1 MIKRRNLDNSL
12 IQWIMTVTGLGPG
25 IGEIRYVAPAA
36 SATSQYRTQLQTNG
50 VDDDDLHTTLA
61 LGEDKLVAYRND
73 VLLAMPGAYLETA
86 SLAWD
91 KANTHI
97 IGLGGPNMWGD
108 HVEPN
113 VCFYTTGVAVAHVLD
128 ITGQNCIFINLN
140 FQNGG
145 ANAACVSAVKIN
157 KYAAYF
163 KSCRIAGN
171 IVSAQNASANCCSL
185 WIAEA
190 GMYPV
195 LIDCQIGQDVWG
207 NRTTANA
214 GVIKYETTSGAS
226 AGRPNGSDFINSRIL
241 SVGDDSNCAMVR
253 VTAATA
259 IGRGHRFDNSIFS
272 HFDGAAAGAKDLTRA
287 FYTPSTAVQKDIIH
301 LHNCMGIG
309 ITEWQD
315 DDDDVVW
322 ADMPIT
328 GLGGGLG
335 RNPTAPV
342 GT

>member
-1 MIKRRNLDNSL
+1 MIKLRNLDPSL
-12 IQWIMTVTGLGPG
+12 KQWIMAQTHLGPCIGDLFYVCKADSSTSHYRDALEKMGVTDFYTTVT
-25 IGEIRYVAPAA
+25 AA
-36 SATSQYRTQLQTNG
+36 LA
-50 VDDDDLHTTLA
+50 DTT
-61 LGEDKLVAYRND
+61 AYRND
-73 VLLAMPGAYLETA
+73 IILVAPGAYDEAA
-86 SLAWD
+86 SLTWS
-91 KANTHI
+91 KANTHM
-97 IGLGGPNMWGD
+97 IGLGGPNSLGD
-108 HVEPN
+108 YSEPN
-113 VCFYTTGVAVAHVLD
+113 VCVYTDTASVAQVLD
-128 ITGQNCIFINLN
+128 ITGQNCMFINLN
-140 FQNGG
+140 IENSG
-145 ANAACVSAVKIN
+145 ANAANVAAVKVN

-163 KSCRIAGN
+163 ENCRIAGN
-171 IVSAQNASANCCSL
+171 MVSAQNASANTCSL

-190 GMYPV
+190 GMYP
-195 LIDCQIGQDVWG
+195 IFRNCQIGQDVWG
-207 NRTTANA
+207 NRTTANG

-226 AGRPNGSDFINSRIL
+226 AGRPNGSDFINCRIV
-241 SVGDDSNCAMVR
+241 SVGDDVECCMVR

-259 IGRGHRFDNSIFS
+259 IGRGHRFDNCIFS
-272 HFDGAAAGAKDLTRA
+272 HFDGAAAGSKDLTRA

>member
-1 MIKRRNLDNSL
+1 MIKLRNLDPSL
-12 IQWIMTVTGLGPG
+12 KQWIMTQTGLGPG
-25 IGEIRYVAPAA
+25 IGNLYFVAPVE
-36 SATSQYRTQLQTNG
+36 STTSHYREALEDAG
-50 VDDDDLHTTLA
+50 VTEYYTLPSLA
-61 LGEDKLVAYRND
+61 LAECTAYRND
-73 VLLAMPGAYLETA
+73 VVLVMPGLYTETA
-86 SLAWD
+86 SIAWS
-91 KANTHI
+91 KANTHM
-97 IGLGGPNMWGD
+97 IGCGGPNQLGD
-108 HVEPN
+108 WSEPN
-113 VCFYTTGVAVAHVLD
+113 VCIYTATTSVAEVLN
-128 ITGQNCIFINLN
+128 ITGQNCMFLNLN
-140 FQNGG
+140 IENYG
-145 ANAACVSAVKIN
+145 ANAANVAAVKVN

-163 KSCRIAGN
+163 ENCRIAGN
-171 IVSAQNASANCCSL
+171 MVTAQNASANCCSL

-190 GMYPV
+190 GMYP
-195 LIDCQIGQDVWG
+195 IFRNCQIGQDVWG

-226 AGRPNGSDFINSRIL
+226 AGRPNGSDFINCRIV
-241 SVGDDSNCAMVR
+241 SVGDDVECAMVR

-259 IGRGHRFDNSIFS
+259 IGRGHRFDNCIFS
-272 HFDGAAAGAKDLTRA
+272 HFDGAAAGSKDLTRA